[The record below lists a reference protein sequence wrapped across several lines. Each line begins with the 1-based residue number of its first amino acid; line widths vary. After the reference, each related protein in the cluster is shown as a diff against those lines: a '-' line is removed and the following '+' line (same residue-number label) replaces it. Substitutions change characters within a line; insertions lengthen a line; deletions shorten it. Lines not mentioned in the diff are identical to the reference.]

1 MNDQTNRRKRQH
13 IEVIGRDEGVERN
26 GRFFDAMSLQH
37 RAMPEINL
45 ADVDP
50 SIEIMG
56 KRLSFPLLISSM
68 TGPSCSNYWSSY
80 GCRLTKGNARGQKGC
95 GEF

>member
-26 GRFFDAMSLQH
+26 GRFFDAIQLQH

-45 ADVDP
+45 NDVDP
-50 SIEIMG
+50 SIEVMG
-56 KRLSFPLLISSM
+56 KRLSFPL
-68 TGPSCSNYWSSY
+68 
-80 GCRLTKGNARGQKGC
+80 
-95 GEF
+95 

>member
-26 GRFFDAMSLQH
+26 GRFFDAMQLQH

-45 ADVDP
+45 HDLCLHNLFLPRRQIAEGFRRP
-50 SIEIMG
+50 RI
-56 KRLSFPLLISSM
+56 
-68 TGPSCSNYWSSY
+68 
-80 GCRLTKGNARGQKGC
+80 
-95 GEF
+95 